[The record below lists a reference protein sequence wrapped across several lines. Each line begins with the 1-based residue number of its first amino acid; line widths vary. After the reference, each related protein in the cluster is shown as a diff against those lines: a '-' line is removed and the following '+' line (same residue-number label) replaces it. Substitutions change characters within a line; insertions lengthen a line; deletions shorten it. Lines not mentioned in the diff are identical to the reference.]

1 MNKSL
6 KKWLAMLLG
15 ITEPILA
22 VGQLPIPTTNVT
34 NGSITVKDNTIYV
47 DSDTSRISFPEST
60 GEGIYIKAR
69 YEGPSSGTV
78 PFASGA
84 VVEQVGVKLR
94 EVNTCNLLY
103 IMRRL
108 KPASNITIQTKENPG
123 LSTHNECGANG
134 YTTIAQIPIPENYP
148 GDEITLSAKLYGDTL
163 VVWCNGQKV
172 FSGVINFKYSG
183 NTGIRTDNIKTS
195 IRLFE

>member
-22 VGQLPIPTTNVT
+22 VGQLPIPDTNVT

-47 DSDTSRISFPEST
+47 NSDTSRISFPEST

-69 YEGPSSGTV
+69 YEGPSSDIV

-94 EVNTCNLLY
+94 EVNTCNLVY
-103 IMRRL
+103 IMRRI
-108 KPASNITIQTKENPG
+108 KPLSNVTIQIKENPG
-123 LSTHNECGANG
+123 LSTHTECGDKG
-134 YTTIAQIPIPENYP
+134 YSTIATIPVPENYP
-148 GDEITLSAKLYGDTL
+148 GDEITLSAKFYEDTL

-172 FSGVINFKYSG
+172 FSGIVNFKYSG